1 MPQHIVIVDDNE
13 LDLYYAR
20 LVIERHRPDLQV
32 SCFDN
37 PAAAL
42 QAVQSADPPPDLV
55 LLDINMPGM
64 SGFEFLDAYRPARAP
79 VAMLTSSP
87 DPVDRER
94 ALAHQAVRDYL
105 VKPLDPA
112 ALDRLLERGR
122 P

>member
-13 LDLYYAR
+13 LDLYYAQ
-20 LVIERHRPDLQV
+20 LIIERNHPDVKV

-42 QAVQSADPPPDLV
+42 QAVQTGVPAPDLV

-64 SGFEFLDAYRPARAP
+64 SGFDFLDAYRPAKAP

-87 DPVDRER
+87 DPMDRER
-94 ALAHQAVRDYL
+94 ALSNHAVRDYL

-112 ALDRLLERGR
+112 DIERLLAPARS
-122 P
+122 